1 MKIIQV
7 VDEVSKRNISL
18 VSIAKI
24 INSYKFLSKN
34 SKIITLKN
42 YEKINKVIILK
53 GLWGSIFF
61 NSKFVEKIK
70 NEKPDVFHIHGMW
83 GFMQFFFI
91 LYSFIFKIPLIVQP
105 HGMLLP
111 EALRSKSILSY
122 ILKLINVYFFY
133 KFLLSKCI
141 FIAVTTEEKKFILK
155 YFKKSKVFIIKN
167 SFHIPKINVKKIN
180 KKFVYFGR
188 YNKHKNLKEF
198 IQAYILANPD
208 KEWTFEIYGIDDD
221 LNYKAELIDLVNK
234 NKFNSRIKFI
244 EPEFN
249 LKKKFKILS
258 QSWCNVLVSKS
269 EVLSLSVL
277 EALSQ
282 GVQSLVNKNIY
293 FPEWIKK
300 NLIICDLKASALAG
314 KINFTINQSYK
325 KHISLKDKIKKSF
338 FSNYKFDNEKEIY
351 KKALIY
357 VLNKKKE
364 KEIGSN
370 NFFNVLSVAILN
382 ILNSILIPF
391 LIVHSVIFTNS
402 SHASEIALI
411 PGIVSL
417 ILQLFS
423 ANTRSLLIYNINKN
437 FLHETIS
444 FRFFL
449 NILVFTITFFLIKV
463 FYYNQDFNFFI
474 ILLLITSFSWMNEI
488 FITINEKNKNYLI
501 IKFSTILLTLLY
513 ILISLTYFQKTSNLN
528 LVLILYLFFQMF
540 FFLIQI
546 DLGRLNFNNF
556 INYFHSMN
564 RIRPTFSTFSNV
576 IAVIIWRVSLLL
588 CVGKYLSGVYFA
600 AFSIASFPGTLF
612 NNLFAQTVITNK
624 AIKLFFEKTYFKT
637 ALISFI
643 FVCIAILAT
652 NIYLSSHVNF
662 NLFIITLVSLIG
674 TIVMIS
680 GLYIRHKKL
689 SLGFIYQQKIF
700 DIDVIYSI
708 LIAPMILILYFIGG
722 QQFLL
727 FAYLLSSV
735 TAYICYKSI
744 KL

>member
-1 MKIIQV
+1 MKVLQV
-7 VDEVSKRNISL
+7 VDQLSKKNFSL
-18 VSIAKI
+18 VSVAKI
-24 INSYKFLSKN
+24 INSFKFLSKN

-300 NLIICDLKASALAG
+300 NLIICDIKISALAG
-314 KINFTINQSYK
+314 KINFIINQSYK

-382 ILNSILIPF
+382 ILN
-391 LIVHSVIFTNS
+391 
-402 SHASEIALI
+402 
-411 PGIVSL
+411 
-417 ILQLFS
+417 
-423 ANTRSLLIYNINKN
+423 
-437 FLHETIS
+437 
-444 FRFFL
+444 
-449 NILVFTITFFLIKV
+449 
-463 FYYNQDFNFFI
+463 
-474 ILLLITSFSWMNEI
+474 
-488 FITINEKNKNYLI
+488 
-501 IKFSTILLTLLY
+501 
-513 ILISLTYFQKTSNLN
+513 
-528 LVLILYLFFQMF
+528 
-540 FFLIQI
+540 
-546 DLGRLNFNNF
+546 
-556 INYFHSMN
+556 
-564 RIRPTFSTFSNV
+564 
-576 IAVIIWRVSLLL
+576 
-588 CVGKYLSGVYFA
+588 
-600 AFSIASFPGTLF
+600 
-612 NNLFAQTVITNK
+612 
-624 AIKLFFEKTYFKT
+624 
-637 ALISFI
+637 
-643 FVCIAILAT
+643 
-652 NIYLSSHVNF
+652 
-662 NLFIITLVSLIG
+662 
-674 TIVMIS
+674 
-680 GLYIRHKKL
+680 
-689 SLGFIYQQKIF
+689 
-700 DIDVIYSI
+700 
-708 LIAPMILILYFIGG
+708 
-722 QQFLL
+722 
-727 FAYLLSSV
+727 
-735 TAYICYKSI
+735 
-744 KL
+744 

>member
-1 MKIIQV
+1 MKVLQV
-7 VDEVSKRNISL
+7 VDQLSKKNFSL
-18 VSIAKI
+18 VSVAKI
-24 INSYKFLSKN
+24 INSFKFLSKN

-53 GLWGSIFF
+53 DFWGILFF
-61 NSKFVEKIK
+61 NSKFIGKIK
-70 NEKPDVFHIHGMW
+70 NQKPDVFHIHGMW
-83 GFMQFFFI
+83 GPIQFFFI

-122 ILKLINVYFFY
+122 ILKLINIYFFY

-198 IQAYILANPD
+198 IQAYIFANPD
-208 KEWTFEIYGIDDD
+208 KDWTLEIYGIEDD
-221 LNYKAELIDLVNK
+221 LNYKAELIDLVKK

-249 LKKKFKILS
+249 IKKKFKILS

-300 NLIICDLKASALAG
+300 NLIICDLKISTLAG
-314 KINFTINQSYK
+314 KINFIINQSYK

-338 FSNYKFDNEKEIY
+338 FVNYNFDNEKEIY

-357 VLNKKKE
+357 ALNKKKE
-364 KEIGSN
+364 KEITSN
-370 NFFNVLSVAILN
+370 NFFNVVSVVMLN
-382 ILNSILIPF
+382 ILNSVLIPF
-391 LIVHSVIFTNS
+391 LIVLSVIFGNP

-411 PGIVSL
+411 PGSVSL
-417 ILQLFS
+417 ILQIFS
-423 ANTRSLLIYNINKN
+423 ANARSLLIYNINKK
-437 FLHETIS
+437 FLYEVIS

-449 NILVFTITFFLIKV
+449 NIFFFITTFFLIKV

-474 ILLLITSFSWMNEI
+474 ILILITSISWMNEI
-488 FITINEKNKNYLI
+488 FITTNEKNKKYLI
-501 IKFSTILLTLLY
+501 INFSTILLTLLY
-513 ILISLTYFQKTSNLN
+513 ILIALTFFQKTFSLN
-528 LVLILYLFFQMF
+528 LILIFYLFFQML

-546 DLGRLNFNNF
+546 DLGRLNFSNF
-556 INYFHSMN
+556 IHYFNSMH
-564 RIRPTFSTFSNV
+564 RIRPTFSTFSN
-576 IAVIIWRVSLLL
+576 IISVIIWRVSLLF
-588 CVGKYLSGVYFA
+588 CVGKYLSGIYFA

-612 NNLFAQTVITNK
+612 NNLFAQTVIKNK
-624 AIKLFFEKTYFKT
+624 AIRLFLEKTYFKVV
-637 ALISFI
+637 LILFI
-643 FVCIAILAT
+643 FICTAILAT
-652 NIYLSSHVNF
+652 NTYLSSHVNF
-662 NLFIITLVSLIG
+662 NLFITTLVSFMG
-674 TIVMIS
+674 TVIMVAA
-680 GLYIRHKKL
+680 LYIRHKKL
-689 SLGFIYQQKIF
+689 SLGSIYQQKIF
-700 DIDVIYSI
+700 DTDVIFSI
-708 LIAPMILILYFIGG
+708 LIAPMILIIYFIGG

-727 FAYLLSSV
+727 FSYLLSSV
-735 TAYICYKSI
+735 TSYICYKSI

>member
-1 MKIIQV
+1 
-7 VDEVSKRNISL
+7 
-18 VSIAKI
+18 
-24 INSYKFLSKN
+24 
-34 SKIITLKN
+34 
-42 YEKINKVIILK
+42 
-53 GLWGSIFF
+53 
-61 NSKFVEKIK
+61 
-70 NEKPDVFHIHGMW
+70 MW

-382 ILNSILIPF
+382 ILNSVLIPF
-391 LIVHSVIFTNS
+391 LIVHSVIFTSS

-411 PGIVSL
+411 PGTVSL

-546 DLGRLNFNNF
+546 VKIVQKVETLNHPRNG
-556 INYFHSMN
+556 
-564 RIRPTFSTFSNV
+564 
-576 IAVIIWRVSLLL
+576 L
-588 CVGKYLSGVYFA
+588 
-600 AFSIASFPGTLF
+600 
-612 NNLFAQTVITNK
+612 
-624 AIKLFFEKTYFKT
+624 
-637 ALISFI
+637 
-643 FVCIAILAT
+643 
-652 NIYLSSHVNF
+652 
-662 NLFIITLVSLIG
+662 LVSLFSPL
-674 TIVMIS
+674 MLIS
-680 GLYIRHKKL
+680 KYA
-689 SLGFIYQQKIF
+689 S
-700 DIDVIYSI
+700 
-708 LIAPMILILYFIGG
+708 LILQFI
-722 QQFLL
+722 F
-727 FAYLLSSV
+727 F
-735 TAYICYKSI
+735 YIVS
-744 KL
+744 

>member
-1 MKIIQV
+1 MKVLQV
-7 VDEVSKRNISL
+7 VDQLSKKNFSL
-18 VSIAKI
+18 VSVAKI
-24 INSYKFLSKN
+24 INSFKFLSKN
-34 SKIITLKN
+34 SKIITFKN

-53 GLWGSIFF
+53 DLYGSLFF
-61 NSKFVEKIK
+61 NSKFIEKIK
-70 NEKPDVFHIHGMW
+70 NEKPDIFHIHGMW
-83 GFMQFFFI
+83 GPIQFFFI

-111 EALRSKSILSY
+111 EALKSKSIFSY
-122 ILKLINVYFFY
+122 ILKLINIYFFY

-141 FIAVTTEEKKFILK
+141 FIAVTKEEKKFILK

-167 SFHIPKINVKKIN
+167 SFDIPKINVKKIN

-198 IQAYILANPD
+198 IQAYIFANPD
-208 KEWTFEIYGIDDD
+208 KEWILEIYGIEDD
-221 LNYKAELIDLVNK
+221 LNYKAELINLVKK

-244 EPEFN
+244 KPEFN

-282 GVQSLVNKNIY
+282 GVQSLVNKNIF

-300 NLIICDLKASALAG
+300 NLITSDLKISALAG
-314 KINFTINQSYK
+314 KINFIINQTYK
-325 KHISLKDKIKKSF
+325 KHISIKDKIKKSF
-338 FSNYKFDNEKEIY
+338 FVNYNFDNEKEIY

-357 VLNKKKE
+357 VVNKKKE
-364 KEIGSN
+364 KEITSN
-370 NFFNVLSVAILN
+370 NFFNVAILN
-382 ILNSILIPF
+382 ILNSVLIPF
-391 LIVHSVIFTNS
+391 LIVLSVIFGNA

-423 ANTRSLLIYNINKN
+423 SNSRSLLIYNINKN
-437 FLHETIS
+437 FLYEVIS

-449 NILVFTITFFLIKV
+449 NIFVFTTAFFLIKV

-488 FITINEKNKNYLI
+488 FFTLNEKNKNYLI
-501 IKFSTILLTLLY
+501 INISTILLTLLY
-513 ILISLTYFQKTSNLN
+513 ILIFLTYFQKTFNLT
-528 LVLILYLFFQMF
+528 LILILYLFFQML

-546 DLGRLNFNNF
+546 DLRRLSFNNF
-556 INYFHSMN
+556 INYFNSMHK
-564 RIRPTFSTFSNV
+564 IRPTFSTFSNI
-576 IAVIIWRVSLLL
+576 IAVIIWRVSLLF

-612 NNLFAQTVITNK
+612 NNFFAQTIVTDKTIRSY
-624 AIKLFFEKTYFKT
+624 FEKTYFKM

-643 FVCIAILAT
+643 FICIAILTT

-662 NLFIITLVSLIG
+662 NLFIITLVSFIG
-674 TIVMIS
+674 TIIMIA

-689 SLGFIYQQKIF
+689 SLGFIYQQKVF

-708 LIAPMILILYFIGG
+708 LIAPLILILYFIGG

-727 FAYLLSSV
+727 FSYLLSSV
-735 TAYICYKSI
+735 TTYICYKNI